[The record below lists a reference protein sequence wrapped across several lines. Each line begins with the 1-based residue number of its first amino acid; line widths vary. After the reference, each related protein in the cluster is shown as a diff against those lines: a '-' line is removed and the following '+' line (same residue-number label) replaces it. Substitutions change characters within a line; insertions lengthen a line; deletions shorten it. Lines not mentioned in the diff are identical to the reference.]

1 MPLVEVVDAGWVAM
15 SVFVVDSVRRQASLA
30 ADMLAT
36 LERASDVVS

>member
-15 SVFVVDSVRRQASLA
+15 SVFVVDSVGQQASLA

-36 LERASDVVS
+36 FESASDVVN